1 MIVGILR
8 PMPSQPPADVL
19 SLWRAGRLAEAVQ
32 LIDELG
38 PLSAAVDGDPDL
50 SLEAA
55 ILEAW
60 GDQLMASDP
69 ARARAAYLRAAGAQQ
84 EHAAGATAGGEGL
97 ARIAEANRIKAK
109 ALP

>member
-1 MIVGILR
+1 
-8 PMPSQPPADVL
+8 MPSEPSDDAL
-19 SLWRAGRLAEAVQ
+19 GLWRAGRLAEAVRV
-32 LIDELG
+32 IEESG
-38 PLSAAVDGDPDL
+38 PVSAAVDGDPDL

-84 EHAAGATAGGEGL
+84 GHAAGATAGGEGL
-97 ARIAEANRIKAK
+97 ARIAEAERIKAK
-109 ALP
+109 ALT

>member
-1 MIVGILR
+1 
-8 PMPSQPPADVL
+8 MPCEPSDDAL
-19 SLWRAGRLAEAVQ
+19 GLWRAGLLAEAVRV
-32 LIDELG
+32 LDEHG
-38 PLSAAVDGDPDL
+38 PLSAVVDGDPDL
-50 SLEAA
+50 ALEAA

-60 GDQLMASDP
+60 GDQLMATDP

-84 EHAAGATAGGEGL
+84 AHAAGATAGGEGL